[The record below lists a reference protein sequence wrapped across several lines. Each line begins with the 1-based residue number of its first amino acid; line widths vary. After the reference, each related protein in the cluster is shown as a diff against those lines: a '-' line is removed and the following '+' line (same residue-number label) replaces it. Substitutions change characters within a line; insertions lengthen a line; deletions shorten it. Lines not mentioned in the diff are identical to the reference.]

1 MMNVLLVNPAYPQT
15 FWSFNNVLKLT
26 GKKALLPPLGL
37 ITVAALFPQTW
48 NFKLA
53 DLAFQTISEADWDWC
68 DLVIVSGMAVQHRG
82 IHETIREGKR
92 RDKKVVVG
100 GPWAFH
106 IPEELLKTGADLVV
120 VGEAET
126 VMPEVLE
133 AVEKGEFG
141 KVIRSNGVADM
152 EKSPPPRYDLLE
164 IGSYVDVGLQFS
176 RGCPFKCEFCDIT
189 LMLGRKVRTKSP
201 EQVLAELEIL
211 YKLGWNRA
219 VFFVDD
225 NFVGNPSK
233 AKHLLQELLPWLETR
248 KRPFEFYTQAS
259 VNLAAQT
266 ENLDLMARCD
276 FTRVF
281 LGIETPDEDSLR
293 AAGKLQNVATDLDK
307 ACRTINE
314 AGLEIIAGCIL
325 GFDNEKPGADQR
337 LIDFAVRNRIPE
349 MFVTLLQAGPG
360 TELWHR
366 LAREGR
372 LVSIDCEHLSNQTG
386 MINFIPTRSVR
397 QIVSEFN
404 NLYSVLYERRFYL
417 DRALRHLLRMKPHEV
432 PKPFQMPYP
441 YEVKA
446 VAIAII
452 RHGLVYSSRW
462 KFWECFFTLVRKNPV
477 RLRNFLVYCV
487 RYEHYSDFLTTIAEE
502 LQSQIASGN
511 FSEEIFPLA
520 GVQAPGA

>member
-1 MMNVLLVNPAYPQT
+1 MNVLLVNPAYPQT

-26 GKKALLPPLGL
+26 GKKALVPPLGL
-37 ITVAALFPQTW
+37 ITVASLLPQTW

-53 DLAFQTISEADWDWC
+53 DLVFQTVSEEDWDWC
-68 DLVIVSGMAVQHRG
+68 DLVVVSGMAVQHRG
-82 IHETIREGKR
+82 IDEAIREGKER
-92 RDKKVVVG
+92 GKKVLVG

-106 IPEELLKTGADLVV
+106 VPEDLLAAGADLVV

-126 VMPEVLE
+126 VMPELLE
-133 AVEKGEFG
+133 CIENGDYG
-141 KVIRSNGVADM
+141 KIIRSAGVADM
-152 EKSPPPRYDLLE
+152 EKVPPPRYDLLD
-164 IGSYVDVGLQFS
+164 IGSYVDIGLQIS

-189 LMLGRKVRTKSP
+189 LMLGRKVRTKTP
-201 EQVLAELEIL
+201 RQVLAELDII
-211 YKLGWNRA
+211 YKLGWRRA

-233 AKHLLQELLPWLETR
+233 AKQLLQELLPWLAAR

-293 AAGKLQNVATDLDK
+293 AAGKLQNVATDLNE
-307 ACRTINE
+307 ACRKINE

-325 GFDNEKPGADQR
+325 GFDNEKPGADKR
-337 LIDFAVRNRIPE
+337 LLDFSIRNQIPE

-366 LAREGR
+366 LKREGR
-372 LVSIDCEHLSNQTG
+372 LTSIDREHISNQTG
-386 MINFIPTRSVR
+386 MMNFVPTRPTR

-404 NLYSVLYERRFYL
+404 NLYSVLYEPRFYL
-417 DRALRHLLRMKPHEV
+417 DRALHHLLRMKPHEL
-432 PKPFQMPYP
+432 PKPFQMPYL
-441 YEVKA
+441 YEVKTVTIA
-446 VAIAII
+446 VI

-462 KFWECFFTLVRKNPV
+462 KFWKCLFTLARKNPV

-487 RYEHYSDFLTTIAEE
+487 RFEHYSDFLKTVAEE
-502 LQSQIASGN
+502 LESQLTSGN
-511 FSEEIFPLA
+511 ISDDVYPIA
-520 GVQAPGA
+520 GVEAPGS